1 MKGTFKLGMQA
12 QRGMS
17 SKTSALTDLVESYVS
32 VASQTQRLKLLAE
45 YAFGALR
52 NPHRAD
58 YVAAVGDLSSVHV
71 LKDIRRRML

>member
-1 MKGTFKLGMQA
+1 MLS
-12 QRGMS
+12 QRGFS
-17 SKTSALTDLVESYVS
+17 SKTSSLADLVQSYVS
-32 VASQTQRLKLLAE
+32 VPSHSQRLKLLAE

-52 NPHRAD
+52 DPQRAD